1 MELQG
6 QILMSSERCELITK
20 VIQEYN
26 CQKIVEIGTWKGMG
40 STLCILKSMSTTSE
54 FITLESNKIFYDI
67 AKSNLE
73 LYQDKLKMVY
83 GTIVSIDEVNSFVS
97 NLNLDKE
104 RQTWLNEDLHNLELC
119 PNVLNEILPEI
130 DFLFLDGGE
139 FSTYKEWEKLKSRTK
154 IVALDDIR
162 ETKTKQIYLELSEDN
177 NYELIDSTSEGNGF
191 CVFIK
196 K

>member
-1 MELQG
+1 
-6 QILMSSERCELITK
+6 MSFKRTK
-20 VIQEYN
+20 KRGRSKVDDLEYN
-26 CQKIVEIGTWKGMG
+26 SRVNNFITC
-40 STLCILKSMSTTSE
+40 LKSY
-54 FITLESNKIFYDI
+54 SNNWGGN
-67 AKSNLE
+67 S
-73 LYQDKLKMVY
+73 V
-83 GTIVSIDEVNSFVS
+83 IVSIDEVNSFVS